1 MKNSQHHELYL
12 LVFIVFNHHHETTT
26 VMSTTVYF
34 FLEHHHLY
42 SDSSCTQASTYSP
55 LIHPALLLVHSSYSS
70 ANQQNQSIAAVADV
84 PRSSSAPKSHI
95 YSVPLVSLD
104 PHHWLSLCVVVVV
117 VVVLLLVV
125 VVCGVPWSRCDRY
138 ATKLQQVPGTCFP
151 SILYYIDYSSILS

>member
-1 MKNSQHHELYL
+1 MNSIFI
-12 LVFIVFNHHHETTT
+12 FIVFNHHHETTT

-84 PRSSSAPKSHI
+84 PRSSSASMNHI
-95 YSVPLVSLD
+95 YSVPPVSPH
-104 PHHWLSLCVVVVV
+104 PHHWVWLC

-125 VVCGVPWSRCDRY
+125 VCGIPSSSCDRY
-138 ATKLQQVPGTCFP
+138 ATNLYQVPGTR
-151 SILYYIDYSSILS
+151 ISSIV